1 METREYGLTRETR
14 FVARRL
20 EVVAVAGLLRISWC
34 VLCTA
39 GFISCFFFVFFFFER
54 TWPAA
59 SMRTPCFIYLSTSTF
74 VFTECESCTRP
85 TSTNP
90 GSVEAGEYGL
100 TRGTCFVA
108 CRLEVVAV
116 AGLP

>member
-39 GFISCFFFVFFFFER
+39 GFISCFFFVFYSNFQR
-54 TWPAA
+54 TRPAA
-59 SMRTPCFIYLSTSTF
+59 SMGPFCLIYLSLS
-74 VFTECESCTRP
+74 
-85 TSTNP
+85 N
-90 GSVEAGEYGL
+90 EASFFFL
-100 TRGTCFVA
+100 
-108 CRLEVVAV
+108 
-116 AGLP
+116 